1 MELSQT
7 LNLIRQKIAAAQAR
21 GNRTESVTVVAA
33 SKTVPA
39 ERLQG
44 LSECGLFICG
54 EIRVQELVEKFG
66 RVDTTWHMIGRL
78 QTNKVKYLMDK
89 AAMIQ
94 SLDRLSLAGEIERQC
109 RKTGRTME
117 VLIEVNP
124 AGEAQKGGIAPDEL
138 PAFLDR
144 MGDFPSLRLRGL
156 MAMTPNVANVENNR
170 HYYLQMREIYDKIR
184 EQDRFPGFS
193 ILSMG
198 MSSDYE
204 LAVECGSNMVRLG
217 RALFGART

>member
-1 MELSQT
+1 
-7 LNLIRQKIAAAQAR
+7 
-21 GNRTESVTVVAA
+21 
-33 SKTVPA
+33 
-39 ERLQG
+39 
-44 LSECGLFICG
+44 
-54 EIRVQELVEKFG
+54 
-66 RVDTTWHMIGRL
+66 
-78 QTNKVKYLMDK
+78 MDK
-89 AAMIQ
+89 ASMIQ

>member
-33 SKTVPA
+33 SETVPA

-44 LSECGLFICG
+44 LSECGIFICG
-54 EIRVQELVEKFG
+54 ENRVQELAEKFG